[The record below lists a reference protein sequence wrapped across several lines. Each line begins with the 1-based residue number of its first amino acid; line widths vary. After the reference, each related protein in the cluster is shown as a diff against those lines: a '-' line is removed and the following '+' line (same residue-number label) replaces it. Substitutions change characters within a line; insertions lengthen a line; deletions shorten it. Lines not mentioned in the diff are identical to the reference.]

1 MDDLA
6 TVATSLEAIERMF
19 VISPPLAWA
28 ILAIHALG
36 GSMLG
41 MGVSRMGSVVE
52 EIKRLAASVAEL
64 RENLAAHEERLQ
76 AKVVDLARLEG
87 RMEELVGRQ
96 SQRRSS
102 GGGGGG

>member
-87 RMEELVGRQ
+87 RMEEMFGRETRG
-96 SQRRSS
+96 RRD
-102 GGGGGG
+102 GGGGG